1 MKVYTY
7 SEARRRLSRV
17 LDEAR
22 AYGESR
28 IKRQD
33 GSEFIIQPVKK
44 KGSPLDVKGIR
55 TKASTE
61 DIQSAIRDGRERHYG
76 SESGE

>member
-7 SEARRRLSRV
+7 TEARQRLSRV

-22 AYGESR
+22 TSGESR

-33 GSEFIIQPVKK
+33 GSEFIIQPVKM
-44 KGSPLDVKGIR
+44 KGSPLDVKGIQS
-55 TKASTE
+55 KATSS
-61 DIQSAIRDGRERHYG
+61 DIRSAIREGRERDYISG
-76 SESGE
+76 SG